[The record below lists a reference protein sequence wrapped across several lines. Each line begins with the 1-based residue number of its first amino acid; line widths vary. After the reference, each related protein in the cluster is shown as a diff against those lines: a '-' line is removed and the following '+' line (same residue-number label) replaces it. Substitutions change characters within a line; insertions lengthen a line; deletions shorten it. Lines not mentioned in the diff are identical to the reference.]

1 MSITYYN
8 IYILLGGRLS
18 YLTREGKRNG
28 ATVGNCKKTT

>member
-8 IYILLGGRLS
+8 IYIMLGGRLS

-28 ATVGNCKKTT
+28 ATVGNCKETT